1 MLEETIVSLQ
11 PSSSLATV
19 AVRHVS
25 VRRGDT
31 SVLDDV
37 DVTIGPLDRIGVIGP
52 NGVGKTT
59 LLRVVAGAHAP
70 DQGTVQI
77 TPPNATIGY
86 LAQEPELRD
95 AELLADHLA
104 RRAGIAGAADEL
116 EAAAAGL
123 ARGGPAAEDR
133 YAQAL
138 ERYLALGAADF
149 EARRGEVLAE
159 LGLDERLLG
168 VATAALSGGQRAK
181 AALASLLLSR
191 FDVLL
196 LDEPT
201 NDLDFD
207 GLERLERFL
216 AARHGGL
223 VVVSHDRAFL
233 ERVVTSILEIDE
245 SSHRSTEYGGG
256 FEAYLEARAVARR
269 HTEEAYETYV
279 HERDRLQARERD
291 QRQWAI
297 QGSRNE
303 TRRPHDNDKA
313 ARGFR
318 LNRTE
323 KQAAKVRATE
333 RAIERLDA
341 VDKPFEAWRLELD
354 LKVAPRSGDV
364 VARLS
369 GAVARRGDWQLGP
382 VDLEISFG
390 ERVAILGPNGSGKS
404 TLLAAL
410 LGKVP
415 LDAGLLDLG
424 PSVAVGELGQQ
435 RARYAAGTQPLLD
448 QFLATTGLSVPEA
461 RSLLAKFGIGARHV
475 VRAAASLSPGER
487 TRAELARF
495 MAIGTNCLV
504 LDEPT
509 NHLDLAAIEQLES
522 ALEVWTGTLLLVTHD
537 RRLLDSVALTRRVS
551 LEDGMIVRDELV

>member
-1 MLEETIVSLQ
+1 MPLQ
-11 PSSSLATV
+11 PRVQPRPSLLATV
-19 AVRHVS
+19 AVRRVS
-25 VRRGDT
+25 VHRGDA
-31 SVLDDV
+31 SVLVDV
-37 DVTIGPLDRIGVIGP
+37 DVTVGPLDRIGVIGP

-59 LLRVVAGAHAP
+59 LLRVIAGEHPP
-70 DQGTVQI
+70 DQGTVQVV
-77 TPPNATIGY
+77 PPNATIGY
-86 LAQEPELRD
+86 LAQEPERRD

-123 ARGGPAAEDR
+123 ASGGPGAEDR

-149 EARRGEVLAE
+149 DARRGEVLAE
-159 LGLDERLLG
+159 VGLDERLLG
-168 VATAALSGGQRAK
+168 VPTDDLSGGQRAK
-181 AALASLLLSR
+181 AALASLFLSR

-207 GLERLERFL
+207 GLERLEAFL

-245 SSHRSTEYGGG
+245 ASHRATEYGGG
-256 FEAYLEARAVARR
+256 FEAYLEARATVRR
-269 HTEEAYETYV
+269 HADEAYETYV
-279 HERDRLQARERD
+279 DERDRLRSRERS
-291 QRQWAI
+291 QRQWAV
-297 QGSRNE
+297 QGVGNE
-303 TRRPHDNDKA
+303 KRRPRDGDKA
-313 ARGFR
+313 QRGFR
-318 LNRTE
+318 VNRTE

-333 RAIERLDA
+333 RAIERLDP

-364 VARLS
+364 VAGLS
-369 GAVARRGDWQLGP
+369 HAVVRRGAWQLGP
-382 VDLEISFG
+382 VDIEISFG

-404 TLLAAL
+404 TLLGAL
-410 LGKVP
+410 LGQVP
-415 LDAGLLDLG
+415 LDAGHLALG

-435 RARYAAGTQPLLD
+435 RARYAADAQPLLE

-475 VRAAASLSPGER
+475 ARAAASLSPGER

-495 MAIGTNCLV
+495 MATGTNCLV

-509 NHLDLAAIEQLES
+509 NHLDLAAIEQLET
-522 ALEVWTGTLLLVTHD
+522 ALEAWSGTLLLVTHD
-537 RRLLDSVALTRRVS
+537 RRLLDAVALTRRVS
-551 LEDGMIVRDELV
+551 LADGRIVRDELA